1 MTVANEPVAVGES
14 HPWRVAAIFVIPY
27 LLLGIAWL
35 GSNPAGAAPDEDA
48 HMIKALGIASLDI
61 GAPYVG
67 PVRPPG
73 SLANRNA
80 SVSRVVTIPSRLS
93 PAGLTCF
100 RSEPLVTAACQPG
113 SPPRGSRTISVPT
126 SVGSYPP
133 FLYLPIGLAAQRADT
148 PRQAFAA
155 ARGVILLET
164 TLLLW
169 LACTHLVRW
178 LGRRA
183 LVGVVVALTPVAV
196 FCMAIVNTSGLEVF
210 GGLGVASVVVVAYR
224 HPESLKAWRT
234 QLTLLVSGTTLIL
247 SRQLGVL
254 TMGALV
260 LLLLAVGGWRPVWEQ
275 LRRPRPLFLATVA
288 ALGASTLAVS
298 LWEWKLDHP
307 VDVGPWASGGSAAL
321 FGRFFPF
328 LTSSGVGIFGWFD
341 TPMPTW
347 ALLLWQVLLMLL
359 MGTAF
364 LEGRRRDR
372 WVLVVATT
380 VTIVVAYILFAAVFY
395 PIRTGV
401 QGRHMLPLFVI
412 VPVLA
417 GVVITDRLGRNGLV
431 RGFTVV
437 AVLIPVLQFLGL
449 YVNARR
455 YAVGESGKPLIFF
468 GSAQWQPA
476 FGWYPWLLVGLVGCV
491 MLGSI
496 LIAFGRTAE
505 PSVQVPR
512 RLLASHR
519 NEMDRDR

>member
-1 MTVANEPVAVGES
+1 VNDENEPLAAGES
-14 HPWRVAAIFVIPY
+14 HPWRVAAIFVLPY

-48 HMIKALGIASLDI
+48 HVVKALGIAGLDI

-67 PVRPPG
+67 PIGLPG
-73 SLANRNA
+73 SLEERIA
-80 SVSRVVTIPSRLS
+80 SSSRVVTIPSKLS

-100 RSEPLVTAACQPG
+100 RFEPLVTAACQPE
-113 SPPRGSRTISVPT
+113 SPPRDQGNISVPT
-126 SVGSYPP
+126 SVGSYPL
-133 FLYLPIGLAAQRADT
+133 FLYLPIGLAAQTADT
-148 PRQAFAA
+148 PLMAFAA

-169 LACTHLVRW
+169 LASAHLVRW

-183 LVGVVVALTPVAV
+183 LVGVAVALTPVAV

-210 GGLGVASVVVVAYR
+210 GGLGVASVVVVAHRY
-224 HPESLKAWRT
+224 PESLKARRT
-234 QLTLLVSGTTLIL
+234 QLTLLISGTTLIL
-247 SRQLGVL
+247 SRPLGVL

-260 LLLLAVGGWRPVWEQ
+260 MLLLADGGWQPVWEQ
-275 LRRPRPLFLATVA
+275 FRRPRRLFLATVV

-298 LWEWKLDHP
+298 LWEWKFDHP
-307 VDVGPWASGGSAAL
+307 VNVGPWASGGSAAL

-341 TPMPTW
+341 TQMPTW

-359 MGTAF
+359 MGIAF

-380 VTIVVAYILFAAVFY
+380 VTIMVAYILFAAVFY

-412 VPVLA
+412 VPVFA
-417 GVVITDRLGRNGLV
+417 GVVITERLGRKGLV
-431 RGFTVV
+431 RVFSVV
-437 AVLIPVLQFLGL
+437 AVLVPVLQFLGL
-449 YVNARR
+449 YINARR
-455 YAVGESGKPLIFF
+455 YAVGAAYQPLNFL
-468 GSAQWQPA
+468 GHARWEPA
-476 FGWYPWLLVGLVGCV
+476 LGWYAWLGIGCV
-491 MLGSI
+491 GSVMMIVI
-496 LIAFGRTAE
+496 LIAFAGTSEQDSRA
-505 PSVQVPR
+505 SVAQ
-512 RLLASHR
+512 
-519 NEMDRDR
+519 